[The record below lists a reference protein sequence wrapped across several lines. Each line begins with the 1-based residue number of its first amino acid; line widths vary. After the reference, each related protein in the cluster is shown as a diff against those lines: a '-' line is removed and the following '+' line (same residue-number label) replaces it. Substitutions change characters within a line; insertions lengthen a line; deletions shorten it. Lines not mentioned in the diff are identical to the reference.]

1 VSRAWSICGDKE
13 PSDRN
18 RSGWM
23 YGLLLKEEDAR
34 GSLLARIVPVSD
46 VRMLHDRMDVPA
58 IQSG

>member
-1 VSRAWSICGDKE
+1 
-13 PSDRN
+13 
-18 RSGWM
+18 
-23 YGLLLKEEDAR
+23 LKEEDAR